1 MTSQSEGEG
10 VTPPSGADEEPATY
24 QPISPSPNFELTV
37 EAPEFWGTP
46 REKPLCMI
54 ALGGNALTPPDSEG
68 TFENQMDT
76 IDRTAAEIVSVM
88 KAGYKVVL
96 THGNGPQVGSLLLQ
110 QEQGEPPAQ
119 PLEVCGAMSQGQIG
133 YMLSQQMYRHLEN
146 EWHHVPVACLLT
158 QSIIDPDDPA
168 LEDPTKPI
176 GPFVD
181 EARAEEMRGDGM
193 TVRKVRDTGD
203 RDFRRVVPSPDPLGI
218 VEEVPVKRL
227 IDRRDLVICGGG
239 GGVPVAR
246 RRGEIDG
253 YDAVVDKDLLT
264 EVIGHTLDASYL
276 VILTDVDG
284 VYVDFGTPDER
295 MLDEIRA
302 DELRDLQDED
312 QFPPGSMGPK
322 VEAACRFVEG
332 DSKRERRAVITSLEN
347 AVAGLEG
354 EAGTTVREP
363 LE

>member
-1 MTSQSEGEG
+1 MNE
-10 VTPPSGADEEPATY
+10 DEPATY
-24 QPISPSPNFELTV
+24 QPISPSPNFELNV

-54 ALGGNALTPPDSEG
+54 ALGGNALKPPDAEG
-68 TFENQMDT
+68 TFEDQMDA
-76 IDRTAAEIVSVM
+76 IDETAAEIVSVM

-110 QEQGEPPAQ
+110 QEQGEPPPQ

-133 YMLSQQMYRHLEN
+133 YMLSQQMYRHLER
-146 EWHHVPVACLLT
+146 EWRHVPVACLLT
-158 QSIIDPDDPA
+158 QSIIDPADPA
-168 LEDPTKPI
+168 LENPTKPI

-181 EARAEEMRGDGM
+181 AERAAEMREEGM
-193 TVRKVRDTGD
+193 TVTQVRDTGD
-203 RDFRRVVPSPDPLGI
+203 RDYRRVVPSPDPMGI

-246 RRGEIDG
+246 ESGEIDG

-264 EVIGHTLDASYL
+264 EVIGHMLDASYL
-276 VILTDVDG
+276 VILTDVDA
-284 VYVDFGTPDER
+284 VYLDFGTEDEEQVTDVR
-295 MLDEIRA
+295 G
-302 DELRDLQDED
+302 DELRDLQDEGH
-312 QFPPGSMGPK
+312 FPEGSMGPK

-332 DSKRERRAVITSLEN
+332 DSKRERRAIITSLDK
-347 AVAGLEG
+347 AVDALEG
-354 EAGTTVREP
+354 DAGTTVREP
-363 LE
+363 LN